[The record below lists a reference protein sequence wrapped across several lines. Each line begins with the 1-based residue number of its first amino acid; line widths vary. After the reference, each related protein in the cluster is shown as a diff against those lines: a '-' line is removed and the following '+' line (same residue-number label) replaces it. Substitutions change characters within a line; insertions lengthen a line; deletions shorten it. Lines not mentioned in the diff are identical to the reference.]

1 MADLRLTKPP
11 MKGPAV
17 RKLQT
22 RLAALGFDPGEVD
35 GEFGPDTDAAVRAF
49 QESSGL
55 EVDGVAG
62 ADTQKALGGGRSKA
76 KKPAADDTSTAAGAT
91 GPLTPDQIAAVL
103 GCTVKAVRANWPPIL
118 EALGAQGIDD
128 LPS

>member
-17 RKLQT
+17 RKLQK
-22 RLAALGFDPGEVD
+22 RLAALGFSPGEAD

-62 ADTQKALGGGRSKA
+62 AGTMKALAGGKA
-76 KKPAADDTSTAAGAT
+76 KPKQTVEADTPGAAGDT
-91 GPLTPDQIAAVL
+91 GTLTADQI
-103 GCTVKAVRANWPPIL
+103 
-118 EALGAQGIDD
+118 
-128 LPS
+128 